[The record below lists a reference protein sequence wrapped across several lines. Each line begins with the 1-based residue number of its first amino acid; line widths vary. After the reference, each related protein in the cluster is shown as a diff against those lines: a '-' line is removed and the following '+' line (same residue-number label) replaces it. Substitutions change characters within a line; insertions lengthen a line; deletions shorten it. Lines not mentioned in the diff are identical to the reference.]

1 MKIIFTDLD
10 GTLLDHDN
18 YSFAAAKKGL
28 QLVKKQ
34 KIPIIF
40 CTSKTRSELLHWRK
54 LTHIQH
60 PFISENGGGIF
71 IPISYF
77 SFTFKHTKKVDSFF
91 LIRLGAPK
99 NKLITAMNALEE
111 DFDLTSF
118 QSMDNRTIIEYTNLP
133 FDQAKLASEREF
145 DIPFVLHDETQIEKI
160 RNHIY
165 DQDLSLTKGGRF
177 YHLIGNNDKGK
188 AVRILINLFK
198 QKYDL
203 IDCIGIGDSEND
215 FSMLEAVNKPYLVKK
230 PDGTYA
236 SNDFFHSDGIGP
248 IGWQNIIEKEFK
260 TR

>member
-1 MKIIFTDLD
+1 MKLIFTDLD
-10 GTLLDHDN
+10 GTLLDHDD
-18 YSFAAAKKGL
+18 YSFTAAKKGL

-40 CTSKTRSELLHWRK
+40 CTSKTRSELLYWRK
-54 LTHIQH
+54 LTHNQH

-77 SFTFKHTKKVDSFF
+77 PFTFKHTKKVDSFF

-99 NKLITAMNALEE
+99 NRLTTAMNALEK

-118 QSMDNRTIIEYTNLP
+118 QSMDNKTIMNYTNLP
-133 FDQAKLASEREF
+133 FDQAKLASKREF
-145 DIPFVLHDETQIEKI
+145 DIPFVLHNETQIEKI
-160 RNHIY
+160 SNRIY

-198 QKYDL
+198 QIYDL
-203 IDCIGIGDSEND
+203 IDSIGIGDSEND

-236 SNDFFHSDGIGP
+236 SNDFLHSDGIGP
-248 IGWQNIIEKEFK
+248 SGWQKIIEKEFK
-260 TR
+260 TS